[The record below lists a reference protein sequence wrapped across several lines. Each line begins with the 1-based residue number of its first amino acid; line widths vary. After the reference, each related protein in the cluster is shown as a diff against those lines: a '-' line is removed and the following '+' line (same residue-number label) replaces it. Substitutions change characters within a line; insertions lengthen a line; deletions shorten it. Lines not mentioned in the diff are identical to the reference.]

1 MILTLPKYLSDEM
14 VSYHPIQETT
24 TMTTA
29 TTPTATTTTW
39 TIDASHSAAEFSA
52 KHMMITTVKGRIAD
66 VRGAITLD
74 EANLGNSSVA
84 VELAAASIDTRSE
97 QRDAHLRSADFLD
110 ADRFPTIVF
119 RSRRIEGA
127 KLAEGDGFRVVG
139 DLTIHG
145 VTREVALDATY
156 EGRGRDP
163 WGGERVSFSATT
175 KIDRREFGL
184 TWNAALEA
192 GGVLV
197 SNDIRIQLE
206 VQAVRA

>member
-1 MILTLPKYLSDEM
+1 MILALPRYLSNEM
-14 VSYHPIQETT
+14 VSYHPIPETT

-66 VRGAITLD
+66 VRGTITLD
-74 EANLGNSSVA
+74 EANLGKSSVA

-110 ADRFPTIVF
+110 ADRFPTITF

-127 KLAEGDGFRVVG
+127 ELSEGDSFRVIG

-145 VTREVALDATY
+145 VTREVALDAAY